1 MGRKR
6 QTRKRTDRVQSK
18 TSLNSGNI
26 SSDSDSETS
35 LVSHKESQTV
45 FGQKTRTND
54 SAYADRNTSTQAT
67 GSTSFVSHC
76 LSDQTAQA
84 EGAGSVSYDRSE
96 LTQENFHSEKIR
108 HTQHDHGQYY
118 ISKPSDSYD
127 TDQAAPTLPVDTG
140 RGRLISPV
148 NLNHATT
155 NNARPD
161 TSLLHVGGSGE
172 NSDTDQTIHSTG
184 ASLRGRGSL
193 MTREPQRGENSSH
206 AQAENGHHSVLELDA
221 HSDVD
226 QSAHYGNPIRT
237 DFNREYSGPPRV
249 THSDAV
255 LQNTQAG
262 MGLRSPG
269 PILPNTQT
277 GNSKVGS
284 GEDASLQTGGDSIT
298 SVVQTFC
305 YFISK
310 QNETQ
315 ITRISQQ
322 TEIQNNMLRECLTGI
337 TNVVRENNASVSQ
350 CMNGIT
356 GQLSNLTGLIRNSRE
371 QTSSAREVTQ
381 TTESNSLCD
390 TVTSLGSCQYQN
402 TVASNDLHQTAISR
416 SNQPSHSAH
425 NTQTAPSYSYVHR
438 PDSSPTV
445 HASEPQT
452 APAQTLVQ
460 NNCSRPRPSEANKQ
474 DSSPTFATL
483 ETQPT
488 ASDPS
493 QLNIQNTNNAAS
505 TSRPHGTS
513 ELHSRNRNVKL
524 PAFTGNCNDS
534 WKVWYSR
541 FKTVANLNNWDE
553 PTRLSELVQRLQ
565 GTAADFVFDEIPQGI
580 ISNFPSLVHELGL
593 RFQTVETNKTFR
605 VQFGKRT
612 QRIGESV
619 EDYSAELKRIYDKAY
634 PGRNPEMRR
643 QLLLQQF
650 LNGLRD
656 KQAKFAVEYFKEP
669 CTIEEAV
676 HNLVT
681 YTEAQQGHKFDTSRP
696 NDNMKSV
703 RFLSGVSVDGE
714 EADDDSSDDE
724 RFKNTANISRPLSS
738 FSGQKENQTVRKVQ
752 TTPSNSDSNATD
764 LLSQILLCMTELAE
778 RKLDESGPN
787 KTQVTPRTQDQLHRH
802 GQSRL
807 QNTNQG
813 PIPRQG
819 QMRPQP
825 QGQGQPVS
833 QNRLANIQCFH
844 CSNFGHFK
852 RECPILQAAEQNLNG
867 TSESKRRV
875 PQQMQWVPR
884 ATQGPVRQQNIA
896 LN

>member
-1 MGRKR
+1 M
-6 QTRKRTDRVQSK
+6 
-18 TSLNSGNI
+18 
-26 SSDSDSETS
+26 
-35 LVSHKESQTV
+35 
-45 FGQKTRTND
+45 
-54 SAYADRNTSTQAT
+54 
-67 GSTSFVSHC
+67 
-76 LSDQTAQA
+76 
-84 EGAGSVSYDRSE
+84 
-96 LTQENFHSEKIR
+96 
-108 HTQHDHGQYY
+108 
-118 ISKPSDSYD
+118 
-127 TDQAAPTLPVDTG
+127 
-140 RGRLISPV
+140 
-148 NLNHATT
+148 
-155 NNARPD
+155 
-161 TSLLHVGGSGE
+161 
-172 NSDTDQTIHSTG
+172 
-184 ASLRGRGSL
+184 
-193 MTREPQRGENSSH
+193 
-206 AQAENGHHSVLELDA
+206 
-221 HSDVD
+221 
-226 QSAHYGNPIRT
+226 
-237 DFNREYSGPPRV
+237 
-249 THSDAV
+249 
-255 LQNTQAG
+255 
-262 MGLRSPG
+262 
-269 PILPNTQT
+269 
-277 GNSKVGS
+277 
-284 GEDASLQTGGDSIT
+284 
-298 SVVQTFC
+298 
-305 YFISK
+305 
-310 QNETQ
+310 
-315 ITRISQQ
+315 
-322 TEIQNNMLRECLTGI
+322 
-337 TNVVRENNASVSQ
+337 
-350 CMNGIT
+350 
-356 GQLSNLTGLIRNSRE
+356 
-371 QTSSAREVTQ
+371 
-381 TTESNSLCD
+381 
-390 TVTSLGSCQYQN
+390 
-402 TVASNDLHQTAISR
+402 
-416 SNQPSHSAH
+416 
-425 NTQTAPSYSYVHR
+425 
-438 PDSSPTV
+438 

-452 APAQTLVQ
+452 APAQTMVQ
-460 NNCSRPRPSEANKQ
+460 NNCSRPRPSEANQQ
-474 DSSPTFATL
+474 DSSPTLATL
-483 ETQPT
+483 GTHPT

-513 ELHSRNRNVKL
+513 EHWAHSRNRNVKL

-541 FKTVANLNNWDE
+541 FTTVANLNNWDE

-724 RFKNTANISRPLSS
+724 RFGNTANISRPLSS
-738 FSGQKENQTVRKVQ
+738 FSGQKEKQTVRKVQ

-764 LLSQILLCMTELAE
+764 LLSQILHCMTELAE

-813 PIPRQG
+813 KISRQG

-833 QNRLANIQCFH
+833 QNRLANVQCFH

>member
-1 MGRKR
+1 M
-6 QTRKRTDRVQSK
+6 
-18 TSLNSGNI
+18 
-26 SSDSDSETS
+26 DSETS
-35 LVSHKESQTV
+35 LISHKESQTV
-45 FGQKTRTND
+45 CGQKT
-54 SAYADRNTSTQAT
+54 SAYADRKAPTQAT
-67 GSTSFVSHC
+67 VSTSFGSHC
-76 LSDQTAQA
+76 LSDQTAHA
-84 EGAGSVSYDRSE
+84 EGVESASYDRSE
-96 LTQENFHSEKIR
+96 LTQEHFHSEKIR
-108 HTQHDHGQYY
+108 HTQHDRGQYH

-148 NLNHATT
+148 NLNLATT

-226 QSAHYGNPIRT
+226 QSAHYGNSIRT
-237 DFNREYSGPPRV
+237 DLNREYSGPPRV

-298 SVVQTFC
+298 SAIQNFC

-315 ITRISQQ
+315 ITLISQQ

-337 TNVVRENNASVSQ
+337 TNVVRENNASTSQ

-371 QTSSAREVTQ
+371 QTSAREVTQ
-381 TTESNSLCD
+381 ITESNSLCD

-402 TVASNDLHQTAISR
+402 TVASIDLHQTAITR

-460 NNCSRPRPSEANKQ
+460 NNCSRPRRSEANKQ

-483 ETQPT
+483 GTHPT
-488 ASDPS
+488 ASDPN
-493 QLNIQNTNNAAS
+493 QLNIYS
-505 TSRPHGTS
+505 TS
-513 ELHSRNRNVKL
+513 VK
-524 PAFTGNCNDS
+524 S
-534 WKVWYSR
+534 Y
-541 FKTVANLNNWDE
+541 
-553 PTRLSELVQRLQ
+553 Q
-565 GTAADFVFDEIPQGI
+565 
-580 ISNFPSLVHELGL
+580 
-593 RFQTVETNKTFR
+593 
-605 VQFGKRT
+605 
-612 QRIGESV
+612 
-619 EDYSAELKRIYDKAY
+619 
-634 PGRNPEMRR
+634 
-643 QLLLQQF
+643 
-650 LNGLRD
+650 
-656 KQAKFAVEYFKEP
+656 
-669 CTIEEAV
+669 
-676 HNLVT
+676 
-681 YTEAQQGHKFDTSRP
+681 
-696 NDNMKSV
+696 
-703 RFLSGVSVDGE
+703 
-714 EADDDSSDDE
+714 
-724 RFKNTANISRPLSS
+724 
-738 FSGQKENQTVRKVQ
+738 
-752 TTPSNSDSNATD
+752 
-764 LLSQILLCMTELAE
+764 
-778 RKLDESGPN
+778 
-787 KTQVTPRTQDQLHRH
+787 
-802 GQSRL
+802 
-807 QNTNQG
+807 
-813 PIPRQG
+813 
-819 QMRPQP
+819 
-825 QGQGQPVS
+825 
-833 QNRLANIQCFH
+833 
-844 CSNFGHFK
+844 
-852 RECPILQAAEQNLNG
+852 
-867 TSESKRRV
+867 
-875 PQQMQWVPR
+875 
-884 ATQGPVRQQNIA
+884 
-896 LN
+896 

>member
-1 MGRKR
+1 
-6 QTRKRTDRVQSK
+6 
-18 TSLNSGNI
+18 
-26 SSDSDSETS
+26 
-35 LVSHKESQTV
+35 
-45 FGQKTRTND
+45 
-54 SAYADRNTSTQAT
+54 
-67 GSTSFVSHC
+67 
-76 LSDQTAQA
+76 
-84 EGAGSVSYDRSE
+84 
-96 LTQENFHSEKIR
+96 
-108 HTQHDHGQYY
+108 
-118 ISKPSDSYD
+118 
-127 TDQAAPTLPVDTG
+127 
-140 RGRLISPV
+140 
-148 NLNHATT
+148 
-155 NNARPD
+155 
-161 TSLLHVGGSGE
+161 
-172 NSDTDQTIHSTG
+172 
-184 ASLRGRGSL
+184 

-237 DFNREYSGPPRV
+237 DLNREYSGPPRV

-298 SVVQTFC
+298 SVVQNFC

-356 GQLSNLTGLIRNSRE
+356 GQLSNLSGLIRDSRE

-381 TTESNSLCD
+381 ATESISLCD

-425 NTQTAPSYSYVHR
+425 YTQTAPSYSYVHR

-483 ETQPT
+483 GTHPT

-493 QLNIQNTNNAAS
+493 QLNIQNTNNAAC

-513 ELHSRNRNVKL
+513 EHGAHSCNRNVKL
-524 PAFTGNCNDS
+524 PAFTGKCNDS
-534 WKVWYSR
+534 WKVWYLR

-580 ISNFPSLVHELGL
+580 ISHFPSLVHELGL
-593 RFQTVETNKTFR
+593 RFQSVETNKTFR
-605 VQFGKRT
+605 VQFGKHT

-681 YTEAQQGHKFDTSRP
+681 YTEAQQGHNFDTPRP
-696 NDNMKSV
+696 NDHTKSV
-703 RFLSGVSVDGE
+703 RFLPVDGE
-714 EADDDSSDDE
+714 EADDDSS
-724 RFKNTANISRPLSS
+724 NNISRPLSP
-738 FSGQKENQTVRKVQ
+738 FRDQKEKQIVRKVQ
-752 TTPSNSDSNATD
+752 TTSSNCDSNTAD
-764 LLSQILLCMTELAE
+764 ILSQILNCLTGLAE
-778 RKLDESGPN
+778 RTTNESGSS
-787 KTQVTPRTQDQLHRH
+787 KTQVTTRAQDQLPRH
-802 GQSRL
+802 GQMQL

-813 PIPRQG
+813 QIPRQG
-819 QMRPQP
+819 QMRPYP

-833 QNRLANIQCFH
+833 QNRLANVQCFH

-867 TSESKRRV
+867 TGESKRRV